1 MTSVTDRVS
10 QHNIRLARSVCK
22 TKTAVYKTK
31 TKTTV
36 YKIDFFWS
44 QTGLVLRL
52 TVSDHI
58 TAKLHQSTQFKMYC
72 IVLLAWYNQITRF
85 LHFYAIPGFL

>member
-31 TKTTV
+31 TTV

-44 QTGLVLRL
+44 QTSLVLRL

-72 IVLLAWYNQITRF
+72 IVLLA
-85 LHFYAIPGFL
+85 